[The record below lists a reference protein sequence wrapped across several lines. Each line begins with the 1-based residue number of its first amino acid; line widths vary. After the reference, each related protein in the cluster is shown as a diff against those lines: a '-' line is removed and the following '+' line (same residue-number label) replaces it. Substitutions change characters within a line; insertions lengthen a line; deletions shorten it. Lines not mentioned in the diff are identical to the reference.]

1 MGTVVDVL
9 GRIVI
14 ENQKNALV
22 TLITEGIARYSFK
35 KKISIT
41 QEILH
46 IKINMLHVNTEHQ

>member
-22 TLITEGIARYSFK
+22 TLITEGIARYSLK
-35 KKISIT
+35 KNTS
-41 QEILH
+41 
-46 IKINMLHVNTEHQ
+46 NAVNVAY